1 MRISGWSSDV
11 CSSDLSGDAE
21 VMVRGGNT
29 QFLEEDVRHVGVEM
43 LPGVKHDLGNLVVA
57 RQGPADGCRLDELRA
72 GANDGDRK
80 SVVSGKSVSVRVDL
94 GGSRQLTKK
103 HTYKTKDESSNQ

>member
-43 LPGVKHDLGNLVVA
+43 LPGVQHDLGNLVVA
-57 RQGPADGCRLDELRA
+57 RQGPAAGCRLAELRA
-72 GANDGDRK
+72 GANDGDKLEHRATAP
-80 SVVSGKSVSVRVDL
+80 
-94 GGSRQLTKK
+94 SRSAMKRSCWWQIATA
-103 HTYKTKDESSNQ
+103 HA